1 MCHFSEHRGV
11 TQRVSKFLTFQ
22 NVTSGDRVSL
32 REVEETTRTGP
43 AAPARPWSLLAVTQ
57 DANTREA
64 PHLFTGEMR
73 LDC

>member
-1 MCHFSEHRGV
+1 MCHFLEHQGV
-11 TQRVSKFLTFQ
+11 NQMVSKFVTLQ
-22 NVTSGDRVSL
+22 NITSGDRVSL

-43 AAPARPWSLLAVTQ
+43 AAPACPWWLLAVTQ

-73 LDC
+73 LNC